1 MSVRPELF
9 RVLAEAR
16 RLPSGEED
24 WEAWQ
29 KAYEVGEDALAAL
42 DEAELNAVE
51 PALGFLH
58 GGWELASRERTRGRA
73 GLDPRDDEISEIS
86 LTAAADRIRRREL
99 SPVELVQAMVDR
111 IDAYGKTLNAYI
123 AWYPEQAVQQARK
136 AEDALARGRPVGPL
150 HGVPVAVKDLFF
162 TAGLPT
168 TAGARVLADFV
179 PQEDATVIHRLKEAG
194 AILLGKLNLHELA
207 YGVTNE
213 NPHFGPVR
221 NPWNLNRISGGSSGG
236 SAAAVAASLCLAS
249 LGTDTGGSIRIPA
262 SCCGVVGL
270 KPTYGRVSRNGILP
284 LAWSLDHVGPITRTV
299 EDAALMLQVL
309 AGEDSRDVTTSALP
323 VPDYARLLGGDLKGL
338 RIGLVSAFFTDPA
351 EVDPS
356 VMAAVREALQTM
368 ESVGARVEEVS
379 VPFLRHAPAIQYIT
393 LATEASANHARLL
406 RTRGREL
413 GLDVRRRLELGEFI
427 TAPQYVRAQQ
437 GRRLL
442 MQELAAVFRR
452 VDLLITPTLP
462 VVAPPIGD
470 QTLTIHGVE
479 KRVQPTL
486 TRCTSFVNL
495 TGLPAI
501 SLPCGS
507 DADGLPV
514 GLQLIGQPFDEA
526 TLLRGAYAY
535 QQASAWHTR
544 RPSLGS

>member
-442 MQELAAVFRR
+442 VQELAAVFRR

>member
-29 KAYEVGEDALAAL
+29 KAYEVVEDALAAL

-58 GGWELASRERTRGRA
+58 GGWELTSRERTRGRA

-99 SPVELVQAMVDR
+99 SPVELVQATVDR

-150 HGVPVAVKDLFF
+150 HGVPIAVKDLFF

-338 RIGLVSAFFTDPA
+338 RIGLASAFFTDPA

>member
-1 MSVRPELF
+1 VRCRF
-9 RVLAEAR
+9 
-16 RLPSGEED
+16 
-24 WEAWQ
+24 
-29 KAYEVGEDALAAL
+29 
-42 DEAELNAVE
+42 
-51 PALGFLH
+51 
-58 GGWELASRERTRGRA
+58 
-73 GLDPRDDEISEIS
+73 
-86 LTAAADRIRRREL
+86 
-99 SPVELVQAMVDR
+99 
-111 IDAYGKTLNAYI
+111 
-123 AWYPEQAVQQARK
+123 
-136 AEDALARGRPVGPL
+136 
-150 HGVPVAVKDLFF
+150 
-162 TAGLPT
+162 PT
-168 TAGARVLADFV
+168 T
-179 PQEDATVIHRLKEAG
+179 
-194 AILLGKLNLHELA
+194 LGC
-207 YGVTNE
+207 
-213 NPHFGPVR
+213 
-221 NPWNLNRISGGSSGG
+221 W
-236 SAAAVAASLCLAS
+236 
-249 LGTDTGGSIRIPA
+249 
-262 SCCGVVGL
+262 
-270 KPTYGRVSRNGILP
+270 
-284 LAWSLDHVGPITRTV
+284 
-299 EDAALMLQVL
+299 
-309 AGEDSRDVTTSALP
+309 
-323 VPDYARLLGGDLKGL
+323 GGDLKGL

>member
-323 VPDYARLLGGDLKGL
+323 VPDYARLLGG
-338 RIGLVSAFFTDPA
+338 
-351 EVDPS
+351 
-356 VMAAVREALQTM
+356 
-368 ESVGARVEEVS
+368 
-379 VPFLRHAPAIQYIT
+379 
-393 LATEASANHARLL
+393 
-406 RTRGREL
+406 
-413 GLDVRRRLELGEFI
+413 
-427 TAPQYVRAQQ
+427 
-437 GRRLL
+437 
-442 MQELAAVFRR
+442 
-452 VDLLITPTLP
+452 
-462 VVAPPIGD
+462 
-470 QTLTIHGVE
+470 
-479 KRVQPTL
+479 
-486 TRCTSFVNL
+486 
-495 TGLPAI
+495 
-501 SLPCGS
+501 
-507 DADGLPV
+507 
-514 GLQLIGQPFDEA
+514 
-526 TLLRGAYAY
+526 
-535 QQASAWHTR
+535 
-544 RPSLGS
+544 

>member
-58 GGWELASRERTRGRA
+58 GGWELTSRERTRGRA

-99 SPVELVQAMVDR
+99 SPVELVQATVDR

-150 HGVPVAVKDLFF
+150 HGVPIAVKDLFF

-338 RIGLVSAFFTDPA
+338 RIGLASAFFTDPA

>member
-99 SPVELVQAMVDR
+99 SPVELVQATVDR

>member
-29 KAYEVGEDALAAL
+29 KAYEVVEDALAAL

-58 GGWELASRERTRGRA
+58 GGWELTSRERTRGRA

-99 SPVELVQAMVDR
+99 SPVELIQATVDR

-150 HGVPVAVKDLFF
+150 HGVPIAVKDLFF

-338 RIGLVSAFFTDPA
+338 RIGLASAFFTDPA